1 MTTRCANK
9 AVNILYHTMINEY
22 ETENN
27 NAILSQYILK
37 IGYKR
42 FNQIFST
49 LELKPE
55 NN

>member
-1 MTTRCANK
+1 MNMKLKITMQFNL
-9 AVNILYHTMINEY
+9 NI
-22 ETENN
+22 
-27 NAILSQYILK
+27 ILK

-49 LELKPE
+49 LKLKPE

>member
-1 MTTRCANK
+1 
-9 AVNILYHTMINEY
+9 MINEY

-42 FNQIFST
+42 FNQISST
-49 LELKPE
+49 LKLKPE

>member
-1 MTTRCANK
+1 
-9 AVNILYHTMINEY
+9 MINEY

-27 NAILSQYILK
+27 NAILSQYHLK
-37 IGYKR
+37 NR

-49 LELKPE
+49 LKLKPE

>member
-9 AVNILYHTMINEY
+9 AVNILYHSMINEY

-42 FNQIFST
+42 FNQISST
-49 LELKPE
+49 LKLKPE